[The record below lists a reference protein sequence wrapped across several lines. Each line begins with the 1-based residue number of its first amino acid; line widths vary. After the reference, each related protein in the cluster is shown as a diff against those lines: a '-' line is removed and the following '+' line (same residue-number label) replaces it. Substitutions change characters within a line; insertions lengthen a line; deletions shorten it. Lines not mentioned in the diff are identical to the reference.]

1 MRAGERERGKKGK
14 PAWAAFSAGHSCGH
28 LQQLSPLGRKASETP
43 TSQAQG
49 GGLNPPVPSP
59 HSSKV
64 VHSMVRP
71 SQVQESSVSSV
82 PHCKV
87 REMSTRK

>member
-1 MRAGERERGKKGK
+1 MRAGERERGKKGE
-14 PAWAAFSAGHSCGH
+14 PAWGAFSAGHSCGR
-28 LQQLSPLGRKASETP
+28 LQQLSLLGRRASEMP
-43 TSQAQG
+43 TCQAQG
-49 GGLNPPVPSP
+49 VGLHPPVPSP

-82 PHCKV
+82 PHCRV